1 MRLLIVVLIFLC
13 QSPIAAAQER
23 PPIIDMHL
31 HAIPAKSVR
40 DEVAI
45 PGLTRQPTEEAVM
58 QETLRVMERNNVV
71 KALVSGPPE
80 MVYKWKA
87 AAPDRL
93 ITSPYIMYD
102 QPWPKLDD
110 LRAAYSH
117 GKLGGLGE
125 IGAQYLGLTLSSP
138 EFEPYLAL
146 AEEFDVPVSVHTG
159 SGPPG
164 VVYTCC
170 PKFRTA
176 LGNPIL
182 VEEALA
188 RHPKLRLYIM
198 HAGYPFFDETV
209 SLLTAYPQ
217 VYVDLAVIDWVL
229 PREEFHDYLR
239 RLVRAGFGKRLMFGS
254 DQMVW
259 PQTIEIGIKAI
270 ESADFLTAEQKRDI
284 FYSNAARFLRIEEKN
299 KVPR

>member
-1 MRLLIVVLIFLC
+1 MKSSVGILLLVFSSTILV
-13 QSPIAAAQER
+13 AQEHL
-23 PPIIDMHL
+23 PIIDMHL
-31 HAIPAKSVR
+31 HAIPAESVR

-45 PGLTRQPTEEAVM
+45 PGLTRQPTEEAIM
-58 QETLRVMERNNVV
+58 RETLRTLERNNVV
-71 KALVSGPPE
+71 KALVSGPVE
-80 MVYKWKA
+80 MIYKWKA

-93 ITSPYIMYD
+93 IASPYIMYD
-102 QPWPKLDD
+102 QPWPKLVD

-117 GKLGGLGE
+117 RKLGALGE
-125 IGAQYLGLTLSSP
+125 IGAQYLGLSLSSP

-164 VVYTCC
+164 VVYSCC
-170 PKFRTA
+170 PRFRTA

-182 VEEALA
+182 VEEALV